1 MDLDFLHLNFRRRIG
16 ALVWARRAVPLV
28 ALLAVLLSSR
38 RFGVTVTAIVVAVL
52 FSAVLKFLETS
63 LRRQFIREARLP
75 PFLIGKLQQAH
86 PQLSR
91 RDAELVL
98 RGLRQFFMSHLRSN
112 RKFVA
117 MPSKVVDTAW
127 HEFILHT
134 QGYQHWCKAAFGG
147 GFNRSM
153 QHIR

>member
-28 ALLAVLLSSR
+28 ALAAVFLGSR
-38 RFGVTVTAIVVAVL
+38 RWGSVVAVIVVALL

-75 PFLIGKLQQAH
+75 SFLIGKLREAH

-98 RGLRQFFMSHLRSN
+98 RGLRQFFM
-112 RKFVA
+112 
-117 MPSKVVDTAW
+117 
-127 HEFILHT
+127 
-134 QGYQHWCKAAFGG
+134 
-147 GFNRSM
+147 
-153 QHIR
+153 